1 MPSEQELLEGLRS
14 KALDGHAL
22 AAMVER
28 GEISK
33 LVRRKVTKIFKAE
46 TTKEASLTERQRLRR
61 EAKQKKMLPAKTREE
76 QIAKFRKDLEKERE
90 ELKSQNSICLGC
102 RKRGHILKYCPEVV
116 KELGMCFNCGSSGH
130 ALKDCPVPRP
140 RDGTLKFAKCF
151 VCGGSGHIA
160 RDCAE
165 NANGLYPKGGCCHIC
180 MQKTHLAKDCPER
193 TEEDKERFRRLREE
207 REDAE
212 LGPRIGRTTTDPLD
226 GGDDILDEIFEA
238 HDREVDSDEEPRSSK
253 KRKVSKEERKKSN
266 KRRND

>member
-22 AAMVER
+22 AAMVDR

-33 LVRRKVTKIFKAE
+33 QVRRKVTKIFKAE

-61 EAKQKKMLPAKTREE
+61 EAKQKKMLPPKTREE

-90 ELKSQNSICLGC
+90 ESKSQNSICLGC

-116 KELGMCFNCGSSGH
+116 KDLGMCFNCGSSDH

-140 RDGTLKFAKCF
+140 RDGALKFAKCF

-180 MQKTHLAKDCPER
+180 LQKTHLAKDCPER
-193 TEEDKERFRRLREE
+193 TEEDKERFRRMREE

-212 LGPRIGRTTTDPLD
+212 LGPRIGRTTTNPLD
-226 GGDDILDEIFEA
+226 GGDDEIFDANEG
-238 HDREVDSDEEPRSSK
+238 EGDSDDGEQQSSK
-253 KRKVSKEERKKSN
+253 KRKDGKEDRKKN
-266 KRRND
+266 KKRRKD